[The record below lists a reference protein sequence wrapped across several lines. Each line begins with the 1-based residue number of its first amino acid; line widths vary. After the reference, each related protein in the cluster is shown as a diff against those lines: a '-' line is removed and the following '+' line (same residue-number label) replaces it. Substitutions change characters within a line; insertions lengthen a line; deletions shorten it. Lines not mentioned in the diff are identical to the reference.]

1 MNEHHIIS
9 IGLLLWFMGWVLL
22 AAAQFLVFTAVAY
35 KRIER

>member
-1 MNEHHIIS
+1 MNEHHVIPLGS
-9 IGLLLWFMGWVLL
+9 FWWFMGWVLL